1 MKLTILGKYGPFP
14 PIGGATSGY
23 LFSTDKLN
31 IMLDYGCG
39 INARIDEYI
48 APEKLD
54 AIILSHTHFD
64 HASDLL
70 VLSYRLKK
78 PLKLFMPKSRDG
90 DLATAIINTG
100 AYDIEYY
107 DETTVFSLG
116 DCSFSFNKGV
126 HPFTSYS
133 LKITDGK
140 TTFVYTGDTIYT
152 DSLVEF
158 CKGAKCVLADAMQKE
173 DVKNPHM
180 TVLDAYNIHK
190 NSGATVICS
199 HAPAQN
205 AGDPNKYAGLIEAME
220 RDTYTIE

>member
-1 MKLTILGKYGPFP
+1 MKLTVLGKYGPFP
-14 PIGGATSGY
+14 ALGGATSGY
-23 LFSTDKLN
+23 LFEHNNVK

-39 INARIDEYI
+39 INGRIDEYV
-48 APEKLD
+48 AVENLN

-78 PLKLFMPKSRDG
+78 PIKLYMPKSKDG
-90 DLATAIINTG
+90 DLADAIINTN

-107 DETTVFSLG
+107 DESTEFCIDDL
-116 DCSFSFNKGV
+116 SFSFCKGV

-133 LKITDGK
+133 LKIKSSDK
-140 TTFVYTGDTIYT
+140 TFVYTGDTVYT
-152 DSLVEF
+152 DALVEF
-158 CKGAKCVLADAMQKE
+158 CKGAGLVLADAMQRE

-180 TVLDAYNIHK
+180 TVLEASNIHK
-190 NSGATVICS
+190 ISGATVLCS

-205 AGDPNKYAGLIEAME
+205 SGDPTKYEGLIEAE
-220 RDTYTIE
+220 EFTSYTL